1 MATDSISL
9 LSGIRD
15 SLLSIQRAAALQA
28 QAGRHLSTGRRID
41 KATDGAT
48 AYFHARSLSGRVGD
62 LMAAKDEVS
71 QAASTIAAAADGVRA
86 VGLVLG
92 QMRGLAVAAQAAD
105 DAGRAEYARRFNEL
119 RTQVDAL
126 AGDAG
131 YQGINLLS
139 SGSAALAVGGA
150 GEGPVVQPRDGSA
163 SGLGLAVADEAAFDF
178 AAALRQV
185 EAATADLRAVDAS
198 LGSALGALTIRGDH
212 AEAMA
217 NTLRAGAGTLVA
229 ADAGEE
235 AARMISARTRRQL
248 STTALSIANDST
260 RSLLALF

>member
-1 MATDSISL
+1 MAHDSISL
-9 LSGIRD
+9 PGGIRD
-15 SLLSIQRAAALQA
+15 SLLSIQRAAAVQA
-28 QAGRHLSTGRRID
+28 RAGRNLSTGQRVNS
-41 KATDGAT
+41 AADGAT
-48 AYFHARSLSGRVGD
+48 AYFRARSLSGRVGD
-62 LMAAKDEVS
+62 LMGAKEGVN
-71 QAASTIAAAADGVRA
+71 QAVSTIAAAADGVRA
-86 VGLVLG
+86 IGQVLG

-119 RTQVDAL
+119 RAQVDAL
-126 AGDAG
+126 AGDSG
-131 YQGINLLS
+131 YQGVNLLS

-150 GEGPVVQPRDGSA
+150 GGGPAVQPRDVSA

-185 EAATADLRAVDAS
+185 EAATADLRAVEGS

-217 NTLRAGAGTLVA
+217 NTLRAGAGKLVA

-235 AARMISARTRRQL
+235 AARMISARTSRQL
-248 STTALSIANDST
+248 STTALSIANNST